1 MTRDAWLLFA
11 ARAVRMSGYGALG
24 VILVLYLAS
33 AGFDAGQIGILLFL
47 TLVGDTLISL
57 YLTTH
62 ADRIGRRRTLVIGAV
77 LMTVAGLVFAGSTGF
92 LILLEIGR
100 ASCRERV

>member
-1 MTRDAWLLFA
+1 VTRDAWLLFV

-24 VILVLYLAS
+24 VILVLYLAA
-33 AGFDAGQIGILLFL
+33 AGLDAGQIGVLLTL

-62 ADRIGRRRTLVIGAV
+62 AARSGRR
-77 LMTVAGLVFAGSTGF
+77 
-92 LILLEIGR
+92 EIGR